1 MDTKDVEISII
12 VPVFNTEPYFDR
24 CISSILN
31 QSFQNIEIVVVND
44 CSQGDIDSLITQYN
58 KDNRVIYKS
67 STEHLSLGGAR
78 NLGLS
83 VAKGKYVFFCDSDD
97 WLDLMTLEVLYNKI
111 IETNADIAICSLFK
125 DYGDQQGR
133 FLSSY
138 DHEYSMNGAT
148 ALHILSN
155 QYDFGIG
162 ISPSPANK
170 LYDKKFLDHCHLK
183 FEPNKY
189 YEESAFIFKA
199 LTQASKIIFVKK
211 GKYHYFNR
219 TGSILQTISEK
230 HIEDFYDVFKGL
242 KQFLETTSLFGNFK
256 HDYYSYLER
265 YFTIVVDQIYAH
277 TEDIHHKKYLLKQ
290 LLTKIN
296 KLITLDEFLEYTQID
311 KLRLHFHPIQKN
323 QSPI

>member
-1 MDTKDVEISII
+1 MDIEEAKISVII
-12 VPVFNTEPYFDR
+12 PVFDTESYFDR

-31 QSFQNIEIVVVND
+31 QSFQAIEIIVIND
-44 CSQGDIDSLITQYN
+44 CSPGNIDSLINRY
-58 KDNRVIYKS
+58 KDDNRVIYKS
-67 STEHLSLGGAR
+67 SIEHLSLGGAR

-97 WLDLMTLEVLYNKI
+97 WLDLMTLEELYHQI
-111 IETNADIAICSLFK
+111 IKTNADIAVCSLFK

-133 FLSSY
+133 YLSSY
-138 DHEYSMNGAT
+138 DHEYLMNGAT

-183 FEPNKY
+183 FEPDKY

-199 LTQASKIIFVKK
+199 FTQASKIVFVKK

-230 HIEDFYDVFKGL
+230 HIKDFYDVFNGL
-242 KQFLETTSLFGNFK
+242 KQFLETRCSFETFK
-256 HDYYSYLER
+256 YDYYSYLER
-265 YFTIVVDQIYAH
+265 FFTIIVDQIYAH
-277 TEDIHHKKYLLKQ
+277 TKDIHQKKHLLKE
-290 LLTKIN
+290 LLTRTN

-323 QSPI
+323 QSPV